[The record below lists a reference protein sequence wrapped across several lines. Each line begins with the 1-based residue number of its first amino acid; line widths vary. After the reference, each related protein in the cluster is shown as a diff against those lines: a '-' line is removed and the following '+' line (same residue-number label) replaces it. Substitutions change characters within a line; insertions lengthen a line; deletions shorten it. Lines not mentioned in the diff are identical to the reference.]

1 MAQPEYDYLFKII
14 LIGDSGV
21 GKSSI
26 VKRYEENIFA
36 AVNIPTIG
44 VDFCIKTIQ
53 VDINTVKVRKEFAKT
68 AGKLSMLEHV

>member
-1 MAQPEYDYLFKII
+1 MEQPEYDYLFKII

-26 VKRYEENIFA
+26 VKRYEENIFTT
-36 AVNIPTIG
+36 VNIPTIG

-53 VDINTVKVRKEFAKT
+53 VDITTVKVRRQIIIQ
-68 AGKLSMLEHV
+68 KL